1 MEWCAPPVEADP
13 PDRDAMREAT
23 GTDIIPAVILED
35 GTVLAGE
42 TDEILAALDERFG
55 RAPDGRAHKSPPRC
69 TESPGQAGEG
79 TRTPDL
85 PLTRRLLYQLSYSG
99 GAMESR

>member
-1 MEWCAPPVEADP
+1 MTVYQAEWCPFSRKLRQRLTELGLEWCAPPVEADP

-42 TDEILAALDERFG
+42 TEEIIAALDDRFDEPPTAEG
-55 RAPDGRAHKSPPRC
+55 HKM
-69 TESPGQAGEG
+69 AA
-79 TRTPDL
+79 
-85 PLTRRLLYQLSYSG
+85 
-99 GAMESR
+99 AMH

>member
-1 MEWCAPPVEADP
+1 MPMTVYQTEWCPFSRKLRQRLTELGVEWCAPPVEADP

-42 TDEILAALDERFG
+42 TEEIIAGLDERFDEPATAEG
-55 RAPDGRAHKSPPRC
+55 HKI
-69 TESPGQAGEG
+69 AA
-79 TRTPDL
+79 
-85 PLTRRLLYQLSYSG
+85 
-99 GAMESR
+99 AMH

>member
-1 MEWCAPPVEADP
+1 MTVYQAEWCPFSRKLRQRLTELGLGWCAAPVEADP

-42 TDEILAALDERFG
+42 TEEIIAALDDRFDEPPTAEG
-55 RAPDGRAHKSPPRC
+55 HKL
-69 TESPGQAGEG
+69 AA
-79 TRTPDL
+79 
-85 PLTRRLLYQLSYSG
+85 
-99 GAMESR
+99 AMH

>member
-1 MEWCAPPVEADP
+1 MTVYQAEWCPFSRKLRQRLTELGLEWCAPPVEADP

-42 TDEILAALDERFG
+42 TEEIIAALDDRFD
-55 RAPDGRAHKSPPRC
+55 APPTAEGHKL
-69 TESPGQAGEG
+69 AA
-79 TRTPDL
+79 
-85 PLTRRLLYQLSYSG
+85 
-99 GAMESR
+99 AMH

>member
-1 MEWCAPPVEADP
+1 MTVYQTEWCPFSRKLRQRLTELGVEWCAPAVEADP

-42 TDEILAALDERFG
+42 TEEILAALDERFDEPATAEG
-55 RAPDGRAHKSPPRC
+55 HKM
-69 TESPGQAGEG
+69 AA
-79 TRTPDL
+79 
-85 PLTRRLLYQLSYSG
+85 
-99 GAMESR
+99 AMH